1 MPSRSTGSRARGFTL
16 IELMVVVAMLSILV
30 ALALPSFKGVIE
42 RWRVQQAV
50 DSLRTTM
57 FYARSEAIRR
67 GGDIFVEKLPST
79 TPGCTL
85 ATRAGDWDCG
95 WVVFIDANSNRRWDS
110 GEEIQRYA
118 PAQSLTVTRSA
129 ASATIAVDR
138 WGVIGGGDAV
148 GFSIAPYAASSNPA
162 VARNVCISPGGRIQV
177 VAAQAENA
185 CAT

>member
-1 MPSRSTGSRARGFTL
+1 MPATTIGSRPRGFTL
-16 IELMVVVAMLSILV
+16 IEFMVVVSMLSILM
-30 ALALPSFKGVIE
+30 ALALPSFKGLIE

-50 DSLRTTM
+50 DNLRSTM

-85 ATRAGDWDCG
+85 AARAADWDCG
-95 WVVFIDANSNRRWDS
+95 WVVFIDANSNQRWDA

-118 PAQSLTVTRSA
+118 PAQSLTVTRTA

-148 GFSIAPYAASSNPA
+148 GFSIAPQSGSNSP
-162 VARNVCISPGGRIQV
+162 VAKDVCISAGGRIQV
-177 VAAQAENA
+177 GPAQVENA
-185 CAT
+185 CST